1 MVGGAPDVEAA
12 LGTTSI
18 AKECKTLYIFC
29 VCEFLLPDL
38 LSTI

>member
-18 AKECKTLYIFC
+18 AKECKTLYIFF
-29 VCEFLLPDL
+29 V
-38 LSTI
+38 